1 MPVHKMFQKH
11 GDILR
16 LQVCYLL
23 VAGFWAQNSSQPT
36 QPKPNQHTVHVRWGR
51 VSRLCRVY
59 NNTRSLGNPR
69 KCHRRNVKKT
79 RTRRKTLAWITFRP
93 IMSSS
98 FRHSR
103 VSRCFCFANNTV
115 VKSSLFLHYNH
126 KYIFRR
132 TDSNLPISTY

>member
-59 NNTRSLGNPR
+59 DNTRSLGNPR

-103 VSRCFCFANNTV
+103 NRLKF
-115 VKSSLFLHYNH
+115 
-126 KYIFRR
+126 
-132 TDSNLPISTY
+132 TDIYVLETCVHQYFSIGPSHT